1 MDTHSNL
8 LRMSR
13 LDYYLVLKLL
23 NFVLQDMVL
32 MVGSAK
38 DLKCAINEKCPE
50 LCHSVAKT
58 LYNPCKRQHLPLLT
72 TIKKIQY
79 SLLPIQ
85 QHLLFFFLLM
95 IQFKRFLR
103 FLFRYIEYRVPL
115 AGVAKLALISTI
127 CHSDRNKRL
136 TQLGVVGGN
145 PKKELLLFQN
155 NRSRLS

>member
-13 LDYYLVLKLL
+13 LDYYYLVLKLL
-23 NFVLQDMVL
+23 NFCTTGYAL

-58 LYNPCKRQHLPLLT
+58 LYNPCKRQHLPLFT
-72 TIKKIQY
+72 TIKKPSTVY
-79 SLLPIQ
+79 SRFSSTS
-85 QHLLFFFLLM
+85 FFFLLM